1 VFLPCSFRVRT
12 SKLTNKCLY
21 SMIGVYWSGGWGSV
35 WLCTCVAA
43 TCVADCVRVPL
54 GGSSYIH
61 VCVCGG
67 GGGRGSFFGSVA
79 RKVCLH
85 TSPFLFDILPFLWVH

>member
-1 VFLPCSFRVRT
+1 
-12 SKLTNKCLY
+12 
-21 SMIGVYWSGGWGSV
+21 MIGVYWSGGWGSV

-67 GGGRGSFFGSVA
+67 GGGQGLVFWLRGTQSLFAHIAFF
-79 RKVCLH
+79 
-85 TSPFLFDILPFLWVH
+85 I